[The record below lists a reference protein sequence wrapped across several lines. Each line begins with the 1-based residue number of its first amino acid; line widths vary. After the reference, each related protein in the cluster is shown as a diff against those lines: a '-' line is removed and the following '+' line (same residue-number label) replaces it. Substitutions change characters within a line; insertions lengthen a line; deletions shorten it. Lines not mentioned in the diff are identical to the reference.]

1 MVAATPSD
9 LCDDAVRR
17 GIELLYFGYASM
29 IRGADMRLADDGL
42 GRAHHRALYFI
53 ARRPGLSVSHL
64 IRLLGVTKQSLSRVL
79 QELAARGLV
88 ETSVGPRDRRQR
100 MLMLTDAGAR
110 LEAELFER
118 LRGRVAVAYAD
129 AGQQAVDGFWAV
141 LAALIPPEDRALL
154 RDLDARP
161 R

>member
-1 MVAATPSD
+1 MQASP
-9 LCDDAVRR
+9 LYLRDDELRR

-29 IRGADMRLADDGL
+29 IRGADLRLTEDGL

-53 ARRPGLSVSHL
+53 ARRPGLSVSDL
-64 IRLLGVTKQSLSRVL
+64 IRLLGITKQSLSRVL
-79 QELAARGLV
+79 QELATRGLV

-100 MLMLTDAGAR
+100 MLRLTDSGTA
-110 LEAELFER
+110 LETELFGR
-118 LRGRVAVAYAD
+118 LRGRVAAAYAA
-129 AGQQAVDGFWAV
+129 AGQGAVTGFWAV